1 MTFWLAADLW
11 TQAGNSGSAHFV
23 NTATFELILP
33 EGYTYTSSLGFGT
46 AVVPEPTHAA
56 LVAGLGLLGVAVWRR
71 RGARA
76 AITRER

>member
-11 TQAGNSGSAHFV
+11 TQVGNSGSANFA

-46 AVVPEPTHAA
+46 AVPEPTHAA
-56 LVAGLGLLGVAVWRR
+56 LVAGLGLLGVTAWWRR
-71 RGARA
+71 GERA
-76 AITRER
+76 AISRER